1 MPVGRTVMVSS
12 PLVKEEKRTCRLMR
26 KPTCSVRSVDV
37 GIKGSSTKKRASRA
51 IRYKNKWQRS
61 KKHNQRRGVMR
72 HCTLNSTCQTGK
84 PINLGVS
91 QLCFHPW
98 RSWPF
103 CHVTYSKLRP
113 GGVRCRPQVQ
123 GRYMNE

>member
-1 MPVGRTVMVSS
+1 
-12 PLVKEEKRTCRLMR
+12 MR

-37 GIKGSSTKKRASRA
+37 GIKGSYGQDRPTLSLPGSLSTKKRASRA